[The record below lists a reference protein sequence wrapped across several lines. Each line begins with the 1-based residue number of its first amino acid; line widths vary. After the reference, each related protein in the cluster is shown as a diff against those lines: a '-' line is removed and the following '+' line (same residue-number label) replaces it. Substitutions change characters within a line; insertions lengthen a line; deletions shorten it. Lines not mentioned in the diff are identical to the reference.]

1 MRYCTH
7 ASKME
12 QHNMKREI
20 FDLKNTHTVYFIH
33 YIKKIIIPISFA
45 PKNVR

>member
-12 QHNMKREI
+12 QHNMGREI
-20 FDLKNTHTVYFIH
+20 FDLILNKEID
-33 YIKKIIIPISFA
+33 K
-45 PKNVR
+45 